1 MSMEVLVPVAGILAV
16 FAAMLV
22 VLKIMRSK
30 GLSFTARVFTAL
42 GLGVLLGL
50 GIQLLL
56 GRDGDAATTALDWI
70 SIVGQG
76 YIGLLKMLV
85 MPLVFVAIVGA
96 FTRAEVTEH
105 FGRIAFAVL
114 AVLLGTVTVAAVLG
128 WLSLIHI

>member
-22 VLKIMRSK
+22 VLKLMRSK

-56 GRDGDAATTALDWI
+56 GRDGRSTGYPSWDRVI
-70 SIVGQG
+70 S
-76 YIGLLKMLV
+76 
-85 MPLVFVAIVGA
+85 AC
-96 FTRAEVTEH
+96 
-105 FGRIAFAVL
+105 
-114 AVLLGTVTVAAVLG
+114 
-128 WLSLIHI
+128 

>member
-85 MPLVFVAIVGA
+85 MRARRSPSTSGA
-96 FTRAEVTEH
+96 SPSRCWPCCWA
-105 FGRIAFAVL
+105 R
-114 AVLLGTVTVAAVLG
+114 
-128 WLSLIHI
+128 

>member
-85 MPLVFVAIVGA
+85 MPLVFVASSGRSRARRSPSTSGA
-96 FTRAEVTEH
+96 SPSRCWPCCWA
-105 FGRIAFAVL
+105 R
-114 AVLLGTVTVAAVLG
+114 
-128 WLSLIHI
+128 

>member
-22 VLKIMRSK
+22 LLKIMRSK

-56 GRDGDAATTALDWI
+56 GRDGMLPRRRSTGYPSWDRVI
-70 SIVGQG
+70 S
-76 YIGLLKMLV
+76 
-85 MPLVFVAIVGA
+85 AC
-96 FTRAEVTEH
+96 
-105 FGRIAFAVL
+105 
-114 AVLLGTVTVAAVLG
+114 
-128 WLSLIHI
+128 

>member
-76 YIGLLKMLV
+76 YICLLYTS
-85 MPLVFVAIVGA
+85 PSP
-96 FTRAEVTEH
+96 RD
-105 FGRIAFAVL
+105 
-114 AVLLGTVTVAAVLG
+114 
-128 WLSLIHI
+128 